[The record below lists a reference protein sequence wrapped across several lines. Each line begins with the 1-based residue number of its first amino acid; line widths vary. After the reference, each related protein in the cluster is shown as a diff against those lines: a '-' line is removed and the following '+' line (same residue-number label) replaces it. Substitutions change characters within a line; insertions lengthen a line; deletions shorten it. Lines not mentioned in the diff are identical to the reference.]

1 MTGTITQPGQGNT
14 YLVMGDLYTILATKE
29 NTGAYNLS
37 EVFMQPQGFIPPHFH
52 DEDEAHYLLDGE
64 VEYQIDGKTISAT
77 PGTFIHISRGQ
88 VHSFKNIGLKPA
100 KFLFWATL
108 AGGEQFLAE
117 IGQRVQPTN
126 EEEKQNL
133 LGKVNPEEIEK
144 AMTVA
149 VTDYGIKFVVPN
161 SN

>member
-37 EVFMQPQGFIPPHFH
+37 EVLMQPQGFIPPHFH

-117 IGQRVQPTN
+117 IGQRVQPIN
-126 EEEKQNL
+126 EEEKQSL

-149 VTDYGIKFVVPN
+149 VTDYGIKFVVPD